1 MDVVGEIKIIRITN
15 EKNGLFKELDFNKY
29 TKEDIVKMI
38 EFYNNKLL
46 NFSLNIYDKFTIK
59 REARMIKMMIKTQ
72 KSEYQEIEDLEVAN
86 DTRFEI
92 TDDIRAFIKH
102 TDKVPLDIED
112 LSTDYIM
119 INAYREINRKIINLV
134 SFIDRAKLLKDNDI
148 LSLID
153 KRIKRITLFS
163 NDDFILFAR

>member
-1 MDVVGEIKIIRITN
+1 
-15 EKNGLFKELDFNKY
+15 
-29 TKEDIVKMI
+29 
-38 EFYNNKLL
+38 
-46 NFSLNIYDKFTIK
+46 
-59 REARMIKMMIKTQ
+59 MIKMMIKTQ

-102 TDKVPLDIED
+102 TDKVPNDIED

-119 INAYREINRKIINLV
+119 INAYREINRKIVHLV
-134 SFIDRAKLLKDNDI
+134 SFIDRAKVINTDL

>member
-1 MDVVGEIKIIRITN
+1 
-15 EKNGLFKELDFNKY
+15 
-29 TKEDIVKMI
+29 
-38 EFYNNKLL
+38 
-46 NFSLNIYDKFTIK
+46 
-59 REARMIKMMIKTQ
+59 MIKMMIKTQ

-102 TDKVPLDIED
+102 TDKVPIDIEN
-112 LSTDYIM
+112 LNTDYIM

-134 SFIDRAKLLKDNDI
+134 SFIDRAKNDDI

>member
-1 MDVVGEIKIIRITN
+1 
-15 EKNGLFKELDFNKY
+15 
-29 TKEDIVKMI
+29 MI
-38 EFYNNKLL
+38 N
-46 NFSLNIYDKFTIK
+46 
-59 REARMIKMMIKTQ
+59 MMIKTQ
-72 KSEYQEIEDLEVAN
+72 KAEYQEIEDLEVAN

-92 TDDIRAFIKH
+92 TNDIRAFIKH
-102 TDKVPLDIED
+102 TDKVPTDIED
-112 LSTDYIM
+112 LNTDYIM

-134 SFIDRAKLLKDNDI
+134 SFIDRTKNDDI

>member
-1 MDVVGEIKIIRITN
+1 
-15 EKNGLFKELDFNKY
+15 
-29 TKEDIVKMI
+29 
-38 EFYNNKLL
+38 
-46 NFSLNIYDKFTIK
+46 
-59 REARMIKMMIKTQ
+59 MIKMMIKTQ

-102 TDKVPLDIED
+102 TDKVPIDIED

-119 INAYREINRKIINLV
+119 INAYREINRKIVHLV
-134 SFIDRAKLLKDNDI
+134 SFIDRAKNDDI

-163 NDDFILFAR
+163 NDDFILFARWLKMGSLTYLFIISVVSYLIYYTYKVVTRPLSSSLRDDIKKIKDKIKKDK

>member
-1 MDVVGEIKIIRITN
+1 
-15 EKNGLFKELDFNKY
+15 
-29 TKEDIVKMI
+29 
-38 EFYNNKLL
+38 
-46 NFSLNIYDKFTIK
+46 
-59 REARMIKMMIKTQ
+59 MIKMMIKTQ

-102 TDKVPLDIED
+102 TDKVPIDIED
-112 LSTDYIM
+112 LNTDYIM

-134 SFIDRAKLLKDNDI
+134 SFIDRAKNDDL

>member
-1 MDVVGEIKIIRITN
+1 
-15 EKNGLFKELDFNKY
+15 
-29 TKEDIVKMI
+29 
-38 EFYNNKLL
+38 
-46 NFSLNIYDKFTIK
+46 
-59 REARMIKMMIKTQ
+59 MIKMMIKTQ

-102 TDKVPLDIED
+102 TDKVPSDIKD
-112 LSTDYIM
+112 LNTNYIM

-134 SFIDRAKLLKDNDI
+134 SFIDRAKLLNDNNDI
-148 LSLID
+148 LSLLD

>member
-1 MDVVGEIKIIRITN
+1 
-15 EKNGLFKELDFNKY
+15 
-29 TKEDIVKMI
+29 
-38 EFYNNKLL
+38 
-46 NFSLNIYDKFTIK
+46 
-59 REARMIKMMIKTQ
+59 MIKMMIKTQ

-102 TDKVPLDIED
+102 TDKVPSDIEN
-112 LSTDYIM
+112 LNTNYIM
-119 INAYREINRKIINLV
+119 INAYREINRKIIHLV
-134 SFIDRAKLLKDNDI
+134 SFIDRTKNNDI

>member
-1 MDVVGEIKIIRITN
+1 
-15 EKNGLFKELDFNKY
+15 
-29 TKEDIVKMI
+29 
-38 EFYNNKLL
+38 
-46 NFSLNIYDKFTIK
+46 
-59 REARMIKMMIKTQ
+59 MIKMMIKTQ

-102 TDKVPLDIED
+102 TDKVPIDIED

-134 SFIDRAKLLKDNDI
+134 SFIDRAKNNDI

>member
-1 MDVVGEIKIIRITN
+1 
-15 EKNGLFKELDFNKY
+15 
-29 TKEDIVKMI
+29 
-38 EFYNNKLL
+38 
-46 NFSLNIYDKFTIK
+46 
-59 REARMIKMMIKTQ
+59 MIKMMIKTQ

-102 TDKVPLDIED
+102 TDKVPTDIED
-112 LSTDYIM
+112 LNTDYIM
-119 INAYREINRKIINLV
+119 INAYREINRKIVHLV
-134 SFIDRAKLLKDNDI
+134 SFIDRAKLLNNNKDIDL
-148 LSLID
+148 LSVID

>member
-1 MDVVGEIKIIRITN
+1 
-15 EKNGLFKELDFNKY
+15 
-29 TKEDIVKMI
+29 
-38 EFYNNKLL
+38 
-46 NFSLNIYDKFTIK
+46 
-59 REARMIKMMIKTQ
+59 MIKMMIKTQ

-112 LSTDYIM
+112 LNTDYIM

-134 SFIDRAKLLKDNDI
+134 SFIDRAKKDDI

>member
-1 MDVVGEIKIIRITN
+1 
-15 EKNGLFKELDFNKY
+15 
-29 TKEDIVKMI
+29 
-38 EFYNNKLL
+38 
-46 NFSLNIYDKFTIK
+46 
-59 REARMIKMMIKTQ
+59 MIKMMIKTQ

-102 TDKVPLDIED
+102 TDKVPSDIED
-112 LSTDYIM
+112 LNTDYIM

-148 LSLID
+148 LSLLD

>member
-1 MDVVGEIKIIRITN
+1 
-15 EKNGLFKELDFNKY
+15 
-29 TKEDIVKMI
+29 
-38 EFYNNKLL
+38 
-46 NFSLNIYDKFTIK
+46 
-59 REARMIKMMIKTQ
+59 MIKMMIKTQ

-102 TDKVPLDIED
+102 TDKVPIDIEN
-112 LSTDYIM
+112 LNTDYIM

-134 SFIDRAKLLKDNDI
+134 SFIDRAKLLNDNDI

>member
-1 MDVVGEIKIIRITN
+1 
-15 EKNGLFKELDFNKY
+15 
-29 TKEDIVKMI
+29 
-38 EFYNNKLL
+38 
-46 NFSLNIYDKFTIK
+46 
-59 REARMIKMMIKTQ
+59 MIKMMIKTQ

-102 TDKVPLDIED
+102 TDKVPIDIED
-112 LSTDYIM
+112 LNTDYIM

-134 SFIDRAKLLKDNDI
+134 SFIDRAKNDDL
-148 LSLID
+148 LSLLD

>member
-1 MDVVGEIKIIRITN
+1 
-15 EKNGLFKELDFNKY
+15 
-29 TKEDIVKMI
+29 
-38 EFYNNKLL
+38 
-46 NFSLNIYDKFTIK
+46 
-59 REARMIKMMIKTQ
+59 MIKMMIKTQ
-72 KSEYQEIEDLEVAN
+72 KAEYQEIEDLEVAN

-92 TDDIRAFIKH
+92 TDDLKSFIKYR
-102 TDKVPLDIED
+102 DKLPDDIED

-134 SFIDRAKLLKDNDI
+134 SFIDRAKLNQTIKGQDI
-148 LSLID
+148 LSIID

>member
-1 MDVVGEIKIIRITN
+1 
-15 EKNGLFKELDFNKY
+15 
-29 TKEDIVKMI
+29 
-38 EFYNNKLL
+38 
-46 NFSLNIYDKFTIK
+46 
-59 REARMIKMMIKTQ
+59 MIKMMIKTQ

-112 LSTDYIM
+112 LNTDYIM

-134 SFIDRAKLLKDNDI
+134 SFIDRAKNNDI

>member
-1 MDVVGEIKIIRITN
+1 
-15 EKNGLFKELDFNKY
+15 
-29 TKEDIVKMI
+29 
-38 EFYNNKLL
+38 
-46 NFSLNIYDKFTIK
+46 
-59 REARMIKMMIKTQ
+59 MIKMMIKTQ

-102 TDKVPLDIED
+102 TDKVPSDIED
-112 LSTDYIM
+112 LNTDYIM

-134 SFIDRAKLLKDNDI
+134 SFIDRAKVNDDL

>member
-1 MDVVGEIKIIRITN
+1 
-15 EKNGLFKELDFNKY
+15 
-29 TKEDIVKMI
+29 
-38 EFYNNKLL
+38 
-46 NFSLNIYDKFTIK
+46 
-59 REARMIKMMIKTQ
+59 MIKMMIKTQ

-102 TDKVPLDIED
+102 TDKVPSDIEN
-112 LSTDYIM
+112 LNTNYIM
-119 INAYREINRKIINLV
+119 INAYREINRKIVHLV
-134 SFIDRAKLLKDNDI
+134 SFIDRAKLLNNNKDIDI
-148 LSLID
+148 LSVID

>member
-1 MDVVGEIKIIRITN
+1 
-15 EKNGLFKELDFNKY
+15 
-29 TKEDIVKMI
+29 
-38 EFYNNKLL
+38 
-46 NFSLNIYDKFTIK
+46 
-59 REARMIKMMIKTQ
+59 MIKMMIKTQ
-72 KSEYQEIEDLEVAN
+72 KYEYQEIEDLEVAN

-102 TDKVPLDIED
+102 TDKIPLDIED
-112 LSTDYIM
+112 LNTDYIM

-134 SFIDRAKLLKDNDI
+134 SFIDRAKNNDI

>member
-1 MDVVGEIKIIRITN
+1 
-15 EKNGLFKELDFNKY
+15 
-29 TKEDIVKMI
+29 
-38 EFYNNKLL
+38 
-46 NFSLNIYDKFTIK
+46 
-59 REARMIKMMIKTQ
+59 MIKMMIKTQ

-112 LSTDYIM
+112 LNTDYIM

-134 SFIDRAKLLKDNDI
+134 SFIDRAKNDDI

>member
-1 MDVVGEIKIIRITN
+1 
-15 EKNGLFKELDFNKY
+15 
-29 TKEDIVKMI
+29 
-38 EFYNNKLL
+38 
-46 NFSLNIYDKFTIK
+46 
-59 REARMIKMMIKTQ
+59 MIKMMIKTQ

-102 TDKVPLDIED
+102 TDKVPIDIED
-112 LSTDYIM
+112 LNTDYIM

-134 SFIDRAKLLKDNDI
+134 SFIDRAKLNQTIKGQDI
-148 LSLID
+148 LSIID

>member
-1 MDVVGEIKIIRITN
+1 
-15 EKNGLFKELDFNKY
+15 
-29 TKEDIVKMI
+29 
-38 EFYNNKLL
+38 
-46 NFSLNIYDKFTIK
+46 
-59 REARMIKMMIKTQ
+59 MIKMMIKTQ

-102 TDKVPLDIED
+102 TDKVPNDIED

-119 INAYREINRKIINLV
+119 INAYREIDRKIVHLV
-134 SFIDRAKLLKDNDI
+134 SFIDRAKNNDL

>member
-1 MDVVGEIKIIRITN
+1 
-15 EKNGLFKELDFNKY
+15 
-29 TKEDIVKMI
+29 
-38 EFYNNKLL
+38 
-46 NFSLNIYDKFTIK
+46 
-59 REARMIKMMIKTQ
+59 MIKMMIKTQ

-102 TDKVPLDIED
+102 TDKVPSDIED
-112 LSTDYIM
+112 LNTDYIM

-134 SFIDRAKLLKDNDI
+134 SFIDRAKNDDI

>member
-1 MDVVGEIKIIRITN
+1 
-15 EKNGLFKELDFNKY
+15 
-29 TKEDIVKMI
+29 
-38 EFYNNKLL
+38 
-46 NFSLNIYDKFTIK
+46 
-59 REARMIKMMIKTQ
+59 MIKMMIKTQ

-102 TDKVPLDIED
+102 TDKVPIDIED
-112 LSTDYIM
+112 LNTDYIM

-134 SFIDRAKLLKDNDI
+134 SFIDRAKNNDDL
-148 LSLID
+148 LSLLD

>member
-1 MDVVGEIKIIRITN
+1 
-15 EKNGLFKELDFNKY
+15 
-29 TKEDIVKMI
+29 
-38 EFYNNKLL
+38 
-46 NFSLNIYDKFTIK
+46 
-59 REARMIKMMIKTQ
+59 MIKMMIKTQ

-102 TDKVPLDIED
+102 TDKVPSDIED
-112 LSTDYIM
+112 LNTDYIM

-134 SFIDRAKLLKDNDI
+134 SFIDRAKLLNDNDI